1 MAITSGDRLLTGTV
15 VLSLQSIFSEIAQR
29 AEARQ
34 QASCVPCSACHVFDD
49 ADGLLG
55 NLEGHDGPI

>member
-15 VLSLQSIFSEIAQR
+15 MFSLQSIISGTAQR

-34 QASCVPCSACHVFDD
+34 QENCLPCSACHVFDD